1 MTPSHQTLRRRVLC
15 AALAYVI
22 TAPAFAQSNASG
34 VIFGRVAPGD
44 TVRVENLDSGLVREI
59 TADAEGRYRAP
70 SLPVGQ
76 YRVDLKR
83 DGAVEQSRERVSVNL
98 GAGTDVSFVAAATA
112 LAGVSVSAAAL
123 PTIDT
128 SATDSRTVINAEQ
141 LRKLPLARNTTAAA
155 LLAPGTVQSDSRYGN
170 VASFGGASAAENQY
184 YINGFS
190 VTNALTGIGS
200 IGLPFNAID
209 QQQVYTGGYG
219 AEYGRSTGGVVD
231 IVTQRGGNTWKGG
244 AQVFWTPQ
252 ALRDS
257 PRSIYRQGRLYQD
270 RSHNKGW
277 SYEYAAYLSGPLIKD
292 KLFFYTAADI
302 TRDATRSQGSIATNT
317 LDQSQGKATRWLT
330 KLDWNITD
338 NNILEFTA
346 IGDNAEDTTRRYDYA
361 VAKGVEGA
369 YRGERYLK
377 NSTIAGSAPG
387 GNVYIARYTGYLTD
401 DLTLNVLAGRS
412 RSNHV
417 DATTSATGRDCPIVA
432 DSRTDR
438 GSNPITGC
446 SVVGGSLG
454 APGAYDKTRSWRAD
468 LQYTM
473 GDHTLRA
480 GVDNQFLDSFG
491 GSRYEGNNY
500 WNYQTVPTDPEVIE
514 NIVAAY
520 PDIKLPSDGSDVV
533 FRRRFITEARARTN
547 QEAQYIE
554 DRWQVSD
561 NWLVYLG
568 LRNEQFKNFNGD
580 GQVYVK
586 QRHQLAPRL
595 GASWDVFGD
604 SSFKVYANAGRYHL
618 AVPSNV
624 AIRGASAS
632 LYEREWFTFD
642 GVDPVTGVP
651 IGTTPISSISYA
663 NGADGRTPD
672 PKQVAARNLKAY
684 YQDEFILGFDKQLS
698 SDWAFG
704 ARAIYRKL
712 RSSIDD
718 FCDVRPFQHYAEAN
732 GVDFSQANIDRCF
745 IFNPGQS
752 NTFRIDMTG
761 KGDYQDIRLSKK
773 ELGFPDLKRSYYAL
787 DTYLE
792 HRFNNQWYGKL
803 QYIFSRSYGN
813 SEGLLKSDIGQ
824 LDPSV
829 TQDWDSP
836 EIAAG
841 ANGPLPNDRTHV
853 IKAFS
858 YFQPSE
864 RWLFSSNLSIA
875 SGRPKNCFGVG
886 PNDVIGYGAA
896 YFYCDGK
903 PAQRGSRGRLP
914 WTWNLDL
921 GAQYMPD
928 FAQNKLAFT
937 ADVFNVFTQQ
947 RSLSVYEYGETDS
960 GARDI
965 NYLRPLSFQTPR
977 YVRLGVRYDFSL

>member
-1 MTPSHQTLRRRVLC
+1 MTPSHQTPSRRLLA
-15 AALAYVI
+15 AALACAI
-22 TAPAFAQSNASG
+22 SAPAFAQSNASG
-34 VIFGRVAPGD
+34 VIFGRVAAGD
-44 TVRVENLDSGLVREI
+44 TVRVENLDTGLVREI

-83 DGAVEQSRERVSVNL
+83 QGAVEQSRTHVSVNL

-112 LAGVSVSAAAL
+112 LAGVSVSASAL
-123 PTIDT
+123 PTIDV

-209 QQQVYTGGYG
+209 QQQIYTGGYG

-244 AQVFWTPQ
+244 AQVFWTPR

-257 PRSIYRQGRLYQD
+257 PRSVYRQGRLYQD

-277 SYEYAAYLSGPLIKD
+277 SYEYAAYLGGPLIKD

-338 NNILEFTA
+338 SNIVEFTA

-361 VAKGVEGA
+361 VADGTEGA
-369 YRGERYLK
+369 YRGQRYLK
-377 NSTIAGSAPG
+377 NSATAGSAPG
-387 GNVYIARYTGYLTD
+387 GNVYIARYTGYLSD

-412 RSNHV
+412 RSNHM
-417 DATTSATGRDCPIVA
+417 DTPTSATGRDCPIVA

-468 LQYTM
+468 LQYTI

-480 GVDNQFLDSFG
+480 GVDNQFLDSFS

-500 WNYQTVPTDPEVIE
+500 WNYQTVPTDPDVIK

-520 PDIKLPSDGSDVV
+520 PDIQFPSDGSDVV
-533 FRRRFITEARARTN
+533 FRRRFISEARARTN

-561 NWLVYLG
+561 KWLVYLG

-586 QRHQLAPRL
+586 QRHQLAPRV
-595 GASWDVFGD
+595 GASWDVLGD

-651 IGTTPISSISYA
+651 TGITPISS
-663 NGADGRTPD
+663 
-672 PKQVAARNLKAY
+672 
-684 YQDEFILGFDKQLS
+684 
-698 SDWAFG
+698 
-704 ARAIYRKL
+704 
-712 RSSIDD
+712 DD
-718 FCDVRPFQHYAEAN
+718 FCDARPFARYAEAN

-761 KGDYQDIRLSKK
+761 NGDYQDIRLSKK
-773 ELGFPDLKRSYYAL
+773 ELGFPDLKRRYYAL

-836 EIAAG
+836 EITMD

-853 IKAFS
+853 IKAFG

-864 RWLFSSNLSIA
+864 RWLFSSNFTVA

-903 PAQRGSRGRLP
+903 PAPRGSRGRLP

-921 GAQYMPD
+921 SAQYMPD
-928 FAQNKLAFT
+928 FAKNKLAFT

-947 RSLSVYEYGETDS
+947 RTLSVYEYGETDS
-960 GARDI
+960 GTRDI

>member
-1 MTPSHQTLRRRVLC
+1 ML
-15 AALAYVI
+15 
-22 TAPAFAQSNASG
+22 
-34 VIFGRVAPGD
+34 
-44 TVRVENLDSGLVREI
+44 
-59 TADAEGRYRAP
+59 
-70 SLPVGQ
+70 
-76 YRVDLKR
+76 
-83 DGAVEQSRERVSVNL
+83 
-98 GAGTDVSFVAAATA
+98 
-112 LAGVSVSAAAL
+112 
-123 PTIDT
+123 
-128 SATDSRTVINAEQ
+128 
-141 LRKLPLARNTTAAA
+141 
-155 LLAPGTVQSDSRYGN
+155 
-170 VASFGGASAAENQY
+170 
-184 YINGFS
+184 
-190 VTNALTGIGS
+190 
-200 IGLPFNAID
+200 
-209 QQQVYTGGYG
+209 
-219 AEYGRSTGGVVD
+219 
-231 IVTQRGGNTWKGG
+231 
-244 AQVFWTPQ
+244 
-252 ALRDS
+252 
-257 PRSIYRQGRLYQD
+257 
-270 RSHNKGW
+270 
-277 SYEYAAYLSGPLIKD
+277 
-292 KLFFYTAADI
+292 
-302 TRDATRSQGSIATNT
+302 
-317 LDQSQGKATRWLT
+317 
-330 KLDWNITD
+330 
-338 NNILEFTA
+338 
-346 IGDNAEDTTRRYDYA
+346 
-361 VAKGVEGA
+361 
-369 YRGERYLK
+369 
-377 NSTIAGSAPG
+377 
-387 GNVYIARYTGYLTD
+387 
-401 DLTLNVLAGRS
+401 
-412 RSNHV
+412 
-417 DATTSATGRDCPIVA
+417 
-432 DSRTDR
+432 
-438 GSNPITGC
+438 
-446 SVVGGSLG
+446 
-454 APGAYDKTRSWRAD
+454 
-468 LQYTM
+468 
-473 GDHTLRA
+473 
-480 GVDNQFLDSFG
+480 
-491 GSRYEGNNY
+491 
-500 WNYQTVPTDPEVIE
+500 
-514 NIVAAY
+514 
-520 PDIKLPSDGSDVV
+520 
-533 FRRRFITEARARTN
+533 RRRFISEARARTN

-568 LRNEQFKNFNGD
+568 LRNEQFKNLNGA

-632 LYEREWFTFD
+632 TYEREWFSFS
-642 GVDPVTGVP
+642 GIDPLAGIPTGA
-651 IGTTPISSISYA
+651 TPISSISYS

-672 PKQVAARNLKAY
+672 PAQVAARNLKAY

-704 ARAIYRKL
+704 ARATVRKL

-718 FCDVRPFQHYAEAN
+718 FCDSRPFERYGEAN

-836 EIAAG
+836 EITMG

-853 IKAFS
+853 LKAFG
-858 YFQPSE
+858 YFQPNE
-864 RWLFSSNLSIA
+864 RWLFSSNFSVA
-875 SGRPKNCFGVG
+875 SGRPKNCFGLG
-886 PNDVIGYGAA
+886 ANDVIGYGPA

-903 PAQRGSRGRLP
+903 PAPRGSRGRLP

-921 GAQYMPD
+921 SAQYMPD
-928 FAQNKLAFT
+928 FAKNKLAFT

-947 RSLSVYEYGETDS
+947 RTLSVYEYGETDS